1 MMEVKTNVSFNGPCL
16 TLLHWMACRVDW
28 NSGKVDLDTLMASYL
43 NTGFQAT
50 SVGRAIEEINRMRK

>member
-1 MMEVKTNVSFNGPCL
+1 MIEVKTMSFNGPYL
-16 TLLHWMACRVDW
+16 IVLYWMRGRVDW

-43 NTGFQAT
+43 HTGFQAT

>member
-1 MMEVKTNVSFNGPCL
+1 MCCIGWRV
-16 TLLHWMACRVDW
+16 RVDW